1 MRRNIFL
8 LKEIKKGFLC
18 GNRGNQN
25 CFVSSVKEVAKRFY
39 VMHDQDHKYYVMRK
53 FYRKANMIGEFMN
66 QHEV

>member
-8 LKEIKKGFLC
+8 LKEEKKKGFLC

-39 VMHDQDHKYYVMRK
+39 VMHDQDHK
-53 FYRKANMIGEFMN
+53 
-66 QHEV
+66 